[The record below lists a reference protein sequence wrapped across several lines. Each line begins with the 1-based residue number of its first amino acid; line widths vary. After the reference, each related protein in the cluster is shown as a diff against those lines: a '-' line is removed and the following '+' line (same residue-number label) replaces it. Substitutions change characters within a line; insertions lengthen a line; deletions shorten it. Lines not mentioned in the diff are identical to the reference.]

1 MGVIKTKV
9 TAFSL
14 SSSTVVSREVSSCLR
29 SQLVRF
35 SVQQLDSKD
44 GFGAENLLAGRS
56 FFLALLL
63 IVKLKSIQRRM
74 LTMKSATKGI
84 VTHEMFPFLSSCNQ
98 MSPENT
104 RQSPDEVGS
113 AQINSIVRFWT
124 CLDMS
129 GAELE

>member
-1 MGVIKTKV
+1 
-9 TAFSL
+9 
-14 SSSTVVSREVSSCLR
+14 
-29 SQLVRF
+29 
-35 SVQQLDSKD
+35 
-44 GFGAENLLAGRS
+44 
-56 FFLALLL
+56 
-63 IVKLKSIQRRM
+63 
-74 LTMKSATKGI
+74 MKSATKGI

-129 GAELE
+129 GAELEQGNYSLRRSPKLIMQQRFIEQR